1 MFKLCLGQG
10 KYYDDYFSFFQHE
23 ISIKGV
29 PATVNK
35 YLFTEEPMAEDMLC
49 RFFGGKMAFC

>member
-49 RFFGGKMAFC
+49 RFFSGKMAF